1 MEKSIKLQRSQALLK
16 ELISEALSSL
26 SNPALNALNITDV
39 VCSKGKHHAEIFIES
54 SSLSSEDKI
63 AILKDL
69 KKAEG
74 ILREYVLN
82 ASGWFKSPKMSFK
95 FDETLQS
102 SNSLDRLFEKIAKE
116 RGEQ

>member
-26 SNPALNALNITDV
+26 NNPTLHALSITDV
-39 VCSKGKHHAEIFIES
+39 VCSKGKHHAEVFIES
-54 SSLSSEDKI
+54 SDLSREDRM

-69 KKAEG
+69 RKAEG
-74 ILREYVLN
+74 VLREYILN
-82 ASGWFKSPKMSFK
+82 ASGWFKCPKMSFK

-102 SNSLDRLFEKIAKE
+102 SNSLDQLFEKIAKE
-116 RGEQ
+116 REER

>member
-26 SNPALNALNITDV
+26 NNPSLRALSITDV
-39 VCSKGKHHAEIFIES
+39 VCSKGKHHAEVFIES
-54 SSLSSEDKI
+54 SDFSREDRM

-69 KKAEG
+69 RKAEG
-74 ILREYVLN
+74 VLREYILN
-82 ASGWFKSPKMSFK
+82 ASGWFKCPKMSFK

-102 SNSLDRLFEKIAKE
+102 GNSLDQLFEKIAKE
-116 RGEQ
+116 REER